1 MALARV
7 RAMALTG
14 LAGSL
19 VDVEADIAQGLPS
32 TTIIGL
38 PDTALHEAR
47 DRVRAAV
54 SNAGFGWPAQ
64 RITVALSPATLPKA
78 GASFDLAIA
87 AAVLSA
93 AGQLSAALL
102 ADAVVL
108 GELGLDGQVRGV
120 PGILPAVLA
129 ARAAGI
135 PRVVVPECNE
145 AEARLVAGLAIW
157 AVRHLRE
164 LAAPVEGAGAR
175 TAASLPPPGEPGGPD
190 LADVVAQPEGRRAV
204 EVCAAGGHSLLLVG
218 PPGAGK
224 TMLAERLPGLLPPLT
239 VEESLEVSAVH
250 SVAGLLLPGR
260 PLVRRPPLQAP
271 HHTASVAAVVGGGS
285 AAGGLRPGAASLAHR
300 GVLFLDEA
308 PEFARGVLD
317 ALRQPL
323 EAGEVVLARSGIT
336 AAFPARFQLVLAA
349 NPCGCP
355 HAGTVRCSCSP
366 VERRRYG
373 ARISGPLLDRVDVR
387 LTVPPATRASLFDP
401 TPGEGSAAVAA
412 RVAVARAAAA
422 ARLSATG
429 WRTNAEVPGP
439 VLRTRWRP
447 PVAALRPVSAA
458 LRRGAITARGF
469 DRVLRVA
476 WTLADLAG
484 TALPAVEQV
493 EEALTLRAPTGAEL
507 AA

>member
-164 LAAPVEGAGAR
+164 LAAPVEGPAPG
-175 TAASLPPPGEPGGPD
+175 PPPRCRHRASPAGPTWPTSSRSPRAGGPWRS
-190 LADVVAQPEGRRAV
+190 ARP
-204 EVCAAGGHSLLLVG
+204 AGTPSCW
-218 PPGAGK
+218 
-224 TMLAERLPGLLPPLT
+224 
-239 VEESLEVSAVH
+239 S
-250 SVAGLLLPGR
+250 GR
-260 PLVRRPPLQAP
+260 PGQARRC
-271 HHTASVAAVVGGGS
+271 S
-285 AAGGLRPGAASLAHR
+285 
-300 GVLFLDEA
+300 
-308 PEFARGVLD
+308 
-317 ALRQPL
+317 
-323 EAGEVVLARSGIT
+323 RSGC
-336 AAFPARFQLVLAA
+336 R
-349 NPCGCP
+349 GC
-355 HAGTVRCSCSP
+355 C
-366 VERRRYG
+366 RR
-373 ARISGPLLDRVDVR
+373 
-387 LTVPPATRASLFDP
+387 
-401 TPGEGSAAVAA
+401 
-412 RVAVARAAAA
+412 
-422 ARLSATG
+422 
-429 WRTNAEVPGP
+429 
-439 VLRTRWRP
+439 
-447 PVAALRPVSAA
+447 
-458 LRRGAITARGF
+458 
-469 DRVLRVA
+469 
-476 WTLADLAG
+476 
-484 TALPAVEQV
+484 
-493 EEALTLRAPTGAEL
+493 
-507 AA
+507 